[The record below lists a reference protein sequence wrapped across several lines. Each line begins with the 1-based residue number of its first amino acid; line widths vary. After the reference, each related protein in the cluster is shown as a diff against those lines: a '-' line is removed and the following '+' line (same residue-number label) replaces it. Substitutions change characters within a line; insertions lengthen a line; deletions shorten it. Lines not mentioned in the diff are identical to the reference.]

1 MDQKYIDKINNF
13 GFEIIDSCK
22 DLNKDETLYVT
33 YCCAEKC
40 KEAKAKVRDLYL
52 SIRCKTFFKN
62 IQGYDAGIISEK
74 YGLVFLDQ
82 ELDNYDFGP
91 KDLTEEI
98 KEELKE
104 TLRQQIKT
112 HGKKNLVL
120 FGAPL
125 MSMGFMNLLSKVECN
140 KYLCYG
146 TNRLTDKP
154 IEKEKKQK
162 MIIQLN
168 NKKLF

>member
-1 MDQKYIDKINNF
+1 MANTNYKEKINNF
-13 GFEIIDSCK
+13 GFTIIDSCK
-22 DLNKDETLYVT
+22 NLNKDETLYVT

-40 KEAKAKVRDLYL
+40 KEAKAKVKDLYL
-52 SIRCKTFFKN
+52 SVRCKTFFKN
-62 IQGYDAGIISEK
+62 IEGYDAGIISEK

-104 TLRQQIKT
+104 TLRQQIKA

-125 MSMGFMNLLSKVECN
+125 MSMGFMNLLSKVECD

-146 TNRLTDKP
+146 TNRLKDIPTNKE
-154 IEKEKKQK
+154 EKIKVELK
-162 MIIQLN
+162 

>member
-1 MDQKYIDKINNF
+1 MDKKYIDKIEGF
-13 GFEIIDSCK
+13 GFKIIDSCK
-22 DLNKDETLYVT
+22 DLWKDDTLYVT

-40 KEAKAKVRDLYL
+40 KESKAKVRDLYL
-52 SIRCKTFFKN
+52 SPRCQTFFKN
-62 IQGYDAGIISEK
+62 IKGYDAGIISEK

-98 KEELKE
+98 KENLKE
-104 TLRQQIKT
+104 LLRKQIKD

-146 TNRLTDKP
+146 TNRLEDVPKDKEVKVK
-154 IEKEKKQK
+154 IEIK
-162 MIIQLN
+162 

>member
-1 MDQKYIDKINNF
+1 MNQKYIDKINNF
-13 GFEIIDSCK
+13 GFQIIDTCK
-22 DLNKDETLYVT
+22 DLDKNNTLYVT

-40 KEAKAKVRDLYL
+40 KEAKAKVKDLYL

-62 IQGYDAGIISEK
+62 IQGYDAGIVSEK

-82 ELDNYDFGP
+82 VLDNYNFGP
-91 KDLTEEI
+91 KDLTPEI

-104 TLRQQIKT
+104 KLRIQIKA
-112 HGKKNLVL
+112 HGKDNLVL

-146 TNRLTDKP
+146 TNRLLDVPTNK
-154 IEKEKKQK
+154 IKLIKKVELK
-162 MIIQLN
+162 
-168 NKKLF
+168 NKSLF

>member
-1 MDQKYIDKINNF
+1 MNQKYINKINNF
-13 GFEIIDSCK
+13 GFKIIDTCK
-22 DLNKDETLYVT
+22 DLPKENTLYVT

-40 KEAKAKVRDLYL
+40 KEPKAKVKDLYL
-52 SIRCKTFFKN
+52 SVRCKTFFKN
-62 IQGYDAGIISEK
+62 IEGYDAGIISEK

-98 KEELKE
+98 KENLKE
-104 TLRQQIKT
+104 LLRKQIKE
-112 HGKKNLVL
+112 HGKDNLVL

-146 TNRLTDKP
+146 TNRLNDIPNKKVK
-154 IEKEKKQK
+154 KELPK
-162 MIIQLN
+162 II

>member
-1 MDQKYIDKINNF
+1 MDQKYIDKIESF
-13 GFEIIDSCK
+13 GFKIIDTCK
-22 DLNKDETLYVT
+22 DLLKDDTLYVT
-33 YCCAEKC
+33 YCCAQKC
-40 KEAKAKVRDLYL
+40 KESKAKVRDLYL
-52 SIRCKTFFKN
+52 SVRCKTFFKN
-62 IQGYDAGIISEK
+62 IKDYDAGIISEK

-82 ELDNYDFGP
+82 EVDNYDFGP
-91 KDLTEEI
+91 KDLTEKI

-104 TLRQQIKT
+104 KLKEQIKN

-146 TNRLTDKP
+146 TNRLNEVNK
-154 IEKEKKQK
+154 KEN
-162 MIIQLN
+162 IIQKINLS

>member
-1 MDQKYIDKINNF
+1 MSNFNYKDKIEGF
-13 GFEIIDSCK
+13 GFKIIDTCK
-22 DLNKDETLYVT
+22 ELPKDDTLYVT

-40 KEAKAKVRDLYL
+40 KEPKAKVRDLYL

-62 IQGYDAGIISEK
+62 IEGYDAGIISEK

-82 ELDNYDFGP
+82 VLDNYDFGP
-91 KDLTEEI
+91 KDLTEQI

-104 TLRQQIKT
+104 TLRKQIKD
-112 HGKKNLVL
+112 HNKSNLVL

-146 TNRLTDKP
+146 TNRLGDIPNK
-154 IEKEKKQK
+154 IEKKEIPKL
-162 MIIQLN
+162 I

>member
-1 MDQKYIDKINNF
+1 MDQKYIDKIENF
-13 GFEIIDSCK
+13 GFKIIDTCK
-22 DLNKDETLYVT
+22 DLPKDDTLYVT
-33 YCCAEKC
+33 YCCAEKS
-40 KEAKAKVRDLYL
+40 KQPRAKVRDLYL
-52 SIRCKTFFKN
+52 SVRCKTFFKN
-62 IQGYDAGIISEK
+62 IKGYDAGIISEK

-98 KEELKE
+98 KIQLKE
-104 TLRQQIKT
+104 TLRQQIKN
-112 HGKKNLVL
+112 HGKSNLVL

-146 TNRLTDKP
+146 TNRLNN
-154 IEKEKKQK
+154 IAEKKNK
-162 MIIQLN
+162 KETFKLS